1 MADQGVAPKRLQA
14 RMGHASLK
22 ITMDLYGHLFP
33 MSKDDV
39 AQINESTLR
48 RHRSGLPSS
57 WWQKPAK

>member
-1 MADQGVAPKRLQA
+1 
-14 RMGHASLK
+14 MGHASLK